1 MVTVIS
7 EQEFDTVVMGI
18 TILLAVATGSD
29 DEQKREEACTLVVKG
44 LALLKAGVF
53 Q

>member
-1 MVTVIS
+1 MVTVIT
-7 EQEFDTVVMGI
+7 EEEFDTVALGI
-18 TILLAVATGSD
+18 AMLLAVMTASD
-29 DEQKREEACTLVVKG
+29 DEAKKLEASEMVMKG